1 MDKILY
7 KLDTFEGPL
16 DLLLTLI
23 QKNKVSIYDI
33 PIVEITAQYLEAIDG
48 IEEANLDNT
57 SEFLVMASNLL
68 YIKSKML
75 LPKNEEEEDEEDPR
89 EELARRLAE
98 YQQFKEASKE
108 LRKSEF
114 TTKEMVFREP
124 EKIKFPMPEYDIT
137 HDTKELIDAFNNIFQ
152 RRVRKAK
159 PEKRAFSKIVGREKV
174 SVDDMVEKICKVLK
188 HNKRVQFESLF
199 KAAKLA
205 VVLDTSVD
213 EVNKAVD
220 ELKKEYSEN
229 HRGFNII
236 DILEGYQICSR
247 PEYYTYIQEILGE
260 QRRQPLSN
268 AAMEALAIIAYKQPI
283 TKGQI
288 EHIRGVNS
296 DGCVNRLYERGLI
309 EEKGRLDAPGRPIL
323 YVTTD
328 TFLRCFGLTKP
339 TDLPPLD
346 LRSLNLETSQGLQ
359 LEIDENGENIVAENE
374 ENTEQ

>member
-1 MDKILY
+1 MDNIKYAIEGIL
-7 KLDTFEGPL
+7 FAAG
-16 DLLLTLI
+16 
-23 QKNKVSIYDI
+23 
-33 PIVEITAQYLEAIDG
+33 
-48 IEEANLDNT
+48 
-57 SEFLVMASNLL
+57 
-68 YIKSKML
+68 
-75 LPKNEEEEDEEDPR
+75 
-89 EELARRLAE
+89 
-98 YQQFKEASKE
+98 
-108 LRKSEF
+108 
-114 TTKEMVFREP
+114 EP
-124 EKIKFPMPEYDIT
+124 
-137 HDTKELIDAFNNIFQ
+137 
-152 RRVRKAK
+152 V
-159 PEKRAFSKIVGREKV
+159 
-174 SVDDMVEKICKVLK
+174 
-188 HNKRVQFESLF
+188 

-205 VVLDTSVD
+205 VVLDTSID

-346 LRSLNLETSQGLQ
+346 LLIRTSGEIRISNFLLLQ
-359 LEIDENGENIVAENE
+359 LAYSELYFTDCLWPDFHE
-374 ENTEQ
+374 EELLKAIASYQSRNRRFGGLKEEK